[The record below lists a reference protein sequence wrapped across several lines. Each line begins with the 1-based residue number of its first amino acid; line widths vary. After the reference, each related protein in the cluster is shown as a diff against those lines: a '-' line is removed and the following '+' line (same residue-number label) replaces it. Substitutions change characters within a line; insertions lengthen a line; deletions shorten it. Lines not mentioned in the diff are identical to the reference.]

1 MDIVELY
8 KEYYKELYNYVYAMT
23 LNKYDTEDIVQCTF
37 FKAMKGLIKYRGE
50 ASIKTWL
57 FKIAR
62 NECSNYFRNHSQYI
76 DIDSVII
83 TTICN
88 LDEKLCLKEEI
99 KKIAEFILNE
109 KEPIRSLLI
118 LRLVDEYSFKNISD
132 ILEQSENW
140 CRVTFYRTKKKMLD
154 FLEQDS
160 F

>member
-1 MDIVELY
+1 M
-8 KEYYKELYNYVYAMT
+8 
-23 LNKYDTEDIVQCTF
+23 
-37 FKAMKGLIKYRGE
+37 
-50 ASIKTWL
+50 